1 MWQRCAQQLFFLRN
15 SLVECLV
22 VEVADTHAGF
32 LVVELVHAHVL
43 FLDFDRTVIERIA
56 AVLTCGDGNH
66 HFGRDDLPVN
76 ALDALGRDSK
86 NFAHNK
92 TF

>member
-1 MWQRCAQQLFFLRN
+1 MWQRCSQQLFFKRK

-22 VEVADTHAGF
+22 GEVSGAHAGL
-32 LVVELVHAHVL
+32 LVVELVHTHVL
-43 FLDFDRTVIERIA
+43 FLDLDSSVVERVET
-56 AVLTCGDGNH
+56 VLTGCYRNH
-66 HFGRDDLPVN
+66 HFGRDDLPVDAPG
-76 ALDALGRDSK
+76 ALRCNSK